1 MKPYVKLV
9 KGVSYEHIKVLSARE
24 LNRLLRRC
32 RLWDYRMLLPSIPE
46 EEAKHFSRVQRLQL
60 LVFNF
65 LKRLPLLRSVLYLVV
80 PLFTVIAFTH
90 KQDLPHS

>member
-1 MKPYVKLV
+1 MKPYVKLM

-24 LNRLLRRC
+24 LKRLLRHC
-32 RLWDYRMLLPSIPE
+32 RLQDYRILLPTIPE
-46 EEAKHFSRVQRLQL
+46 EEAKLFSGVERLQL
-60 LVFNF
+60 AVFDF
-65 LKRLPLLRSVLYLVV
+65 LKRLPLVRSLLYLIV